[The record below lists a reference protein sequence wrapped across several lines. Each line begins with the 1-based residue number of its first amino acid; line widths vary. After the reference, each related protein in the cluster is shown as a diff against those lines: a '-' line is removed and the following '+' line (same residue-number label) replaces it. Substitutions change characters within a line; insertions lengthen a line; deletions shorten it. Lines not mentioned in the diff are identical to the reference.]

1 MINVLIVDDDR
12 FARMGLISM
21 IPWEDY
27 GMKIVGEAAN
37 GRRALEFMRQNK
49 VNLMFVDIAM
59 PIMDGMQ
66 LIRSGLKVGE
76 RIIADGTH
84 KVRPGMTVS
93 PAPVK
98 K

>member
-1 MINVLIVDDDR
+1 VTGENV
-12 FARMGLISM
+12 
-21 IPWEDY
+21 
-27 GMKIVGEAAN
+27 
-37 GRRALEFMRQNK
+37 
-49 VNLMFVDIAM
+49 
-59 PIMDGMQ
+59 DGMQ

>member
-21 IPWEDY
+21 IPWEEY

-66 LIRSGLKVGE
+66 LIRQ
-76 RIIADGTH
+76 
-84 KVRPGMTVS
+84 
-93 PAPVK
+93 VK
-98 K
+98 EEFKDVHFVVLSFHEEFEFGR